1 MSKNFELDL
10 TDLRCICDPAMFNFK
25 DTSGVEPLDGVIG
38 QERAVRA
45 IDFGLNMR
53 SPGYNIFVTGI
64 EGTGKS
70 TIVRDIV
77 SRHAKT
83 LPTPDDWCMVNNFK
97 DEYVPKAIA
106 VPPGKAV
113 KFSRTMNKMIED
125 LKTELPKA
133 FQDETYQQR
142 QSAIQQRFADQRRD
156 IYKNLEKFA
165 EERNLRIQRTATAY
179 QPIPFHDGKPLS
191 AEDFQALPE
200 QKREE
205 IEENLRIVRA
215 ETESIVREVSKINKN
230 MQKKLEK
237 LMEEIALY
245 VVWDQI
251 NDIKEEF
258 KESARIPTYL
268 DEVRDDIVENVKDF
282 IAAQEDTEAARAAF
296 NQAVLHLRGRS
307 GARGGGHPF
316 VQALCGLAQTDR
328 DAGAFQE
335 ALDVFRRRGSFDF
348 SPMFCCM
355 DDVTLLE
362 LARGAK
368 SLGETH
374 LARQL
379 LSEAIDVGSMEA
391 LSEEMP

>member
-10 TDLRCICDPAMFNFK
+10 TDLRCICDPVMFNFK
-25 DTSGVEPLDGVIG
+25 DTSEVEPLDGVIG

-77 SRHAKT
+77 NRHAKP

-106 VPPGKAV
+106 VPHGKAV

-142 QSAIQQRFADQRRD
+142 QATIQQRFADQRRD
-156 IYKNLEKFA
+156 IYKTLEKFA
-165 EERNLRIQRTATAY
+165 EERNLRIQRTATGY
-179 QPIPFHDGKPLS
+179 QPIPFYEGKPLS
-191 AEDFQALPE
+191 TEDFQALPE
-200 QKREE
+200 EKREE
-205 IEENLRIVRA
+205 IEENLRTVRA
-215 ETESIVREVSKINKN
+215 ETESIVREVAKINKN
-230 MQKKLEK
+230 MQKNLEK

-245 VVWDQI
+245 VVRDRI

-258 KESARIPTYL
+258 KESARILTYL

-282 IAAQEDTEAARAAF
+282 IAVQEDTDAAKVPLFHPPKPTFNRYQVNVLVDRRGMKGAPVIFETNPTYQNVFGQIEKRAVMGTLMTDFTMVKAGSLLKA
-296 NQAVLHLRGRS
+296 N
-307 GARGGGHPF
+307 GGFLVMEIESVITSPF
-316 VQALCGLAQTDR
+316 V
-328 DAGAFQE
+328 
-335 ALDVFRRRGSFDF
+335 
-348 SPMFCCM
+348 
-355 DDVTLLE
+355 
-362 LARGAK
+362 
-368 SLGETH
+368 
-374 LARQL
+374 
-379 LSEAIDVGSMEA
+379 
-391 LSEEMP
+391 